1 MLCAMEAGV
10 LTPGREFVRRHHVHY
25 DVRDELI
32 VVGEQRRKVGYRV
45 RLWGVVPGSGLLPAD
60 VAESP
65 FAQEL
70 LALAE
75 QLVPTDPDGTRISIR
90 PPAPALYDSRVVTG
104 ADEIAL
110 DIRLVHGALGDEPS
124 GAQEDRCLRHV
135 RRALERLGAPQ
146 RD

>member
-1 MLCAMEAGV
+1 MESGV
-10 LTPGREFVRRHHVHY
+10 LAPGREFVRRHHVHY

-32 VVGEQRRKVGYRV
+32 VDGDQRRKVGYRV
-45 RLWGVVPGSGLLPAD
+45 RLWGVVPEQGLLPAD
-60 VAESP
+60 VMESP

-70 LALAE
+70 VALAE
-75 QLVPTDPDGTRISIR
+75 QVVPGERHDTTVSIE

-110 DIRLVHGALGDEPS
+110 DIRLVHAGFDAPS
-124 GAQEDRCLRHV
+124 GAAEDRCLRAI
-135 RRALERLGAPQ
+135 RRALEKLGAPQ